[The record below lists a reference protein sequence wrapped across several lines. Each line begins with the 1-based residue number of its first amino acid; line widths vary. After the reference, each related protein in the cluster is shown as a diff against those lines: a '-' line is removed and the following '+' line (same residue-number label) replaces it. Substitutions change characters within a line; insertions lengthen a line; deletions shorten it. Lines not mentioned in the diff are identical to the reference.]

1 MTLLREVKMPTRQ
14 KAILSIL
21 CLFLTMNLFPQIDE
35 QMATVINVVVPVRV
49 LDKGNFVGSVTIDDF
64 ELYENGILQKI
75 DALYLIK
82 DTTAARKEAD
92 REFDPLLSRT
102 FYFLFQLLDW
112 DPNIGVAVEYFFN
125 DVFLPGDSLVI
136 MTPER
141 TFRLSP
147 QAFAAKPKE
156 ATSKELVKILRKDIQ
171 LGNSRYKTIM
181 RSLRRLVGEIKSASG
196 VSTGVS
202 RPDQVDVGFS
212 DASMSLEL
220 LLPRYADAI
229 QEMDDLRFVDQ
240 QTFISFANSLKKQL
254 NQKNVYLFYQ
264 REFRPEINPSLLSE
278 IQMNFQDRPAI
289 VGKLSELF
297 DLYKT
302 EILLDGDK
310 INQAF
315 ADSSLLFNFIFSD
328 KIVQRYTGIFM
339 REQSAD
345 IYEVFAEAAEATG
358 GIVETSQNL
367 AIGFKNATEISS
379 QYYLLYYS
387 PVNYIKDGSFKSIE
401 VKVKN
406 QNYSITNRKGYFAR

>member
-21 CLFLTMNLFPQIDE
+21 CLFLTMNLFPQVD
-35 QMATVINVVVPVRV
+35 QQLATIINVAVPVRV
-49 LDKGNFVGSVTIDDF
+49 LEKGNFVGSVTIDDF

-75 DALYLIK
+75 EALYLIK
-82 DTTAARKEAD
+82 DTSAARKEAD

-102 FYFLFQLLDW
+102 FYFLFQLTDW
-112 DPNIGVAVEYFFN
+112 DPNIVDAVDYFFN
-125 DVFLPGDSLVI
+125 EVFLPGDSLVI

-141 TFRLSP
+141 VFQLSP

-156 ATSKELVKILRKDIQ
+156 ETSKELVKILRKDIQ
-171 LGNSRYKTIM
+171 LGNSRYKAVM
-181 RSLRRLVGEIKSASG
+181 RNLRRLVGEMKSASG
-196 VSTGVS
+196 VTSGVS
-202 RPDQVDVGFS
+202 SPDQVDMGFS
-212 DASMSLEL
+212 DSSMSLEL

-229 QEMDDLRFVDQ
+229 QEIDDLRFVDQ
-240 QTFISFANSLKKQL
+240 QTFISFANSLKKKL

-264 REFRPEINPSLLSE
+264 REFRPEINPSLVGQ
-278 IQMNFQDRPAI
+278 IQMNFQDKPAI
-289 VGKLSELF
+289 QGQLSELF
-297 DLYKT
+297 DLYKSD
-302 EILLDGDK
+302 LRLDEDK

-328 KIVQRYTGIFM
+328 KIAQRYSGIYM
-339 REQSAD
+339 REQSED
-345 IYEVFAEAAEATG
+345 IFQVFSQVAEATG
-358 GIVETSQNL
+358 GIVESSQNL
-367 AIGFKNATEISS
+367 AIGFKKATEISS

>member
-1 MTLLREVKMPTRQ
+1 MKKT
-14 KAILSIL
+14 ILSVL
-21 CLFLTMNLFPQIDE
+21 CLCLTVNLFPQID
-35 QMATVINVVVPVRV
+35 QQQATIINVAVPVRV
-49 LDKGNFVGSVTIDDF
+49 LDGESFVDSVPIDDF

-82 DTTAARKEAD
+82 DTNTSRKEAD
-92 REFDPLLSRT
+92 RQFDPLLSRT
-102 FYFLFQLLDW
+102 FYFLFQLTDW
-112 DPNIGVAVEYFFN
+112 DPNLGDAVEYFFN

-156 ATSKELVKILRKDIQ
+156 ATSKELIKILRKDIQ
-171 LGNSRYKTIM
+171 LGNSRYKSTM
-181 RSLRRLVGEIKSASG
+181 RNLRRLVGEIKSASG

-202 RPDQVDVGFS
+202 SPDQLDTGFS
-212 DASMSLEL
+212 DQSLTLEL

-229 QEMDDLRFVDQ
+229 REMDELRFVDQ
-240 QTFISFANSLKKQL
+240 QTFISFAGALKKQL
-254 NQKNVYLFYQ
+254 GQKNVYLFYQ

-278 IQMNFQDRPAI
+278 ISMNYQDRPAI
-289 VGKLSELF
+289 LGKLSELF
-297 DLYKT
+297 DLYKRNPR
-302 EILLDGDK
+302 LDGDK

-328 KIVQRYTGIFM
+328 KIAARYAGIYM
-339 REQSAD
+339 REQSED
-345 IYEVFAEAAEATG
+345 IFQIFSEAAEATG
-358 GIVETSQNL
+358 GIVESSQNL
-367 AIGFKNATEISS
+367 FTGFKKAAEISA

-387 PVNYIKDGSFKSIE
+387 PVNYVKDGSFKSIE